1 MNVSVNA
8 QMIATCLG
16 VTSVHT
22 ASALALS
29 SRCPGVFSEAGL
41 GVPNILFPLPI
52 APSSPPAVAGK
63 DAPVCPANAPWLL

>member
-1 MNVSVNA
+1 MNECVSGNA

-16 VTSVHT
+16 VTSVPT

-41 GVPNILFPLPI
+41 GVPNILIPLPI
-52 APSSPPAVAGK
+52 APLLTTSSVP
-63 DAPVCPANAPWLL
+63 C